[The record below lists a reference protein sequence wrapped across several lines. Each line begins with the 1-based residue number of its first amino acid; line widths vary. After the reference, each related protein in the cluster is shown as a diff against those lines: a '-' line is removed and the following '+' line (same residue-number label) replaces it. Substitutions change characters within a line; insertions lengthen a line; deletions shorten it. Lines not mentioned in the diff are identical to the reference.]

1 MPERMLPSPTV
12 TPENKTFWDSA
23 SQGKF
28 MIKRCGGCKRP
39 HYYPRT
45 MCPHCGS
52 METHWEESS
61 GRGEIYALSIMRTA
75 EIPYSVGYVTLDE
88 GVQVLTNFVDADMNT
103 LRIGQ
108 PVKVTFRQ
116 SDGDVMVPLFCPS

>member
-1 MPERMLPSPTV
+1 
-12 TPENKTFWDSA
+12 
-23 SQGKF
+23 
-28 MIKRCGGCKRP
+28 
-39 HYYPRT
+39 
-45 MCPHCGS
+45 